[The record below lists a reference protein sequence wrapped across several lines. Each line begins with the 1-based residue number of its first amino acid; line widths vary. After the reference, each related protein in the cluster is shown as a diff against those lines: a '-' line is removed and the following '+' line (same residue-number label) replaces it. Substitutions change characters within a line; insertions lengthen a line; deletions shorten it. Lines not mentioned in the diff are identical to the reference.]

1 MKLKIQ
7 KSNFFSPP
15 SLKRLKICGL
25 GLLILREVDRKPSQS
40 CLPFSNV
47 SGAKLRI
54 CALALHHLRR
64 LEAETHRRA
73 HSQPLT

>member
-7 KSNFFSPP
+7 NSNFSP

-25 GLLILREVDRKPSQS
+25 GLLILREVDRKPSQF